1 VATTE
6 QVASPN
12 QAIVAGAAV
21 ALLLAVVWVI
31 ATEVTG
37 LAFHFHPLLVAG
49 AAPWTARQARGMP
62 LASASVATAVALG
75 LAAVAVGWLGLVA
88 IDATPSAT
96 LIDDQPGG
104 FGAEVI
110 ATAAAGALV
119 GAWWAMRSEGD

>member
-21 ALLLAVVWVI
+21 ALVLAVVWVI

-49 AAPWTARQARGMP
+49 AAPSTARQARGAP

-96 LIDDQPGG
+96 LIDDQPGD

-110 ATAAAGALV
+110 VTAAAGALV
-119 GAWWAMRSEGD
+119 GAWWAMRRGGD